1 MTDLEKRAM
10 ELDEREAALNADR
23 REVLERERAVY
34 LKEQAQK
41 REDIERT
48 DYLFNAINQHRD
60 SYKPVV
66 VEVPSQPQ
74 AKLDS
79 PLDCLTAFMATLAA
93 VFTLTILVL
102 ILV

>member
-1 MTDLEKRAM
+1 MTDLEKRMM
-10 ELDEREAALNADR
+10 ELDEREAALNSDR

-48 DYLFNAINQHRD
+48 DYLFDSINRHQMAC
-60 SYKPVV
+60 KPVV
-66 VEVPSQPQ
+66 VEVPAPR
-74 AKLDS
+74 KTDS

-93 VFTLTILVL
+93 ITSLVVL
-102 ILV
+102 ILIVV

>member
-41 REDIERT
+41 REDIERD

-60 SYKPVV
+60 RYKPVV
-66 VEVPSQPQ
+66 VVEPTTQT
-74 AKLDS
+74 KLDS
-79 PLDCLTAFMATLAA
+79 PLDCITGVCAMLSA
-93 VFTLTILVL
+93 VFTLVILVL
-102 ILV
+102 LLV